1 MFSSIETS
9 KEWAP
14 ILSALTKEISSKSMV
29 KLIYEGLDKYFE
41 KKFIQDKQINLI
53 KRKLNKSN
61 KNWNKKFI
69 KKIKTFWS

>member
-14 ILSALTKEISSKSMV
+14 ILSALTKEISSKNIV

-41 KKFIQDKQINLI
+41 KKFIQDKQINLTDNI
-53 KRKLNKSN
+53 FINK
-61 KNWNKKFI
+61 
-69 KKIKTFWS
+69 KKIKTIKIAIIKHKDK

>member
-9 KEWAP
+9 KEGAP
-14 ILSALTKEISSKSMV
+14 ILSALTKEISSKNMV
-29 KLIYEGLDKYFE
+29 KLIYKGLDKYFE

-61 KNWNKKFI
+61 KN
-69 KKIKTFWS
+69 

>member
-14 ILSALTKEISSKSMV
+14 IWSALTKEITSKNIV

-41 KKFIQDKQINLI
+41 KKFIQDKQINLTDNI
-53 KRKLNKSN
+53 FINK
-61 KNWNKKFI
+61 
-69 KKIKTFWS
+69 KKIKTIKIAIIKHKDK

>member
-14 ILSALTKEISSKSMV
+14 ILSALTKEISSKNIV

-41 KKFIQDKQINLI
+41 KKFIQDKQINLTDNI
-53 KRKLNKSN
+53 FINK
-61 KNWNKKFI
+61 
-69 KKIKTFWS
+69 KKIKTIKIAIIKHKNK